1 MLPVTASISSRPASA
16 MTRFSGGPVDSGR
29 GCGRLLGLFRLLRLD
44 LAADDLLQRNRGP
57 LPALRLD
64 LGLRATVE
72 LSASLRSEHDEH
84 VAVRDLLESLLQ
96 RWERHH
102 AVPPGRVAWTP
113 PPTGRSGRVRV
124 RRDVRPRSASMV
136 QASWRN
142 ASSR

>member
-1 MLPVTASISSRPASA
+1 MD
-16 MTRFSGGPVDSGR
+16 SGGGH
-29 GCGRLLGLFRLLRLD
+29 GRLVGFFRLLRLN

-57 LPALRLD
+57 LPALRFN
-64 LGLRATVE
+64 LGLRAPIE
-72 LSASLRSEHDEH
+72 LSAPLRGEHDEH
-84 VAVRDLLESLLQ
+84 VAVRDLLEGLLQ